1 MCVNGSRE
9 PGRASLTAS
18 PSRTNKSFASRDR
31 NGFPLDA
38 RADADFPRQG
48 RNRRVFTREREKRKT
63 PNVTRRASPEKK
75 KKTRPAGWYRPR
87 FGFDTSRLISHA
99 GFWGFGPASSARR
112 PFHPHRTS
120 TMSASLCMSMASL
133 AVSGA
138 GRGVTAARMGR
149 AAASKGA
156 VAGSS
161 AFFPA
166 KASAKMTMKSSLAG
180 ACAPIPR
187 TNAKPGTRGDATAR
201 ATATREATAFRERA
215 EPPRARF
222 RASTARRTPA
232 RGPRVSGKSV
242 ASGTGFFPSVRLSRR
257 ESYPSSF
264 IRAS

>member
-1 MCVNGSRE
+1 
-9 PGRASLTAS
+9 
-18 PSRTNKSFASRDR
+18 
-31 NGFPLDA
+31 
-38 RADADFPRQG
+38 
-48 RNRRVFTREREKRKT
+48 
-63 PNVTRRASPEKK
+63 
-75 KKTRPAGWYRPR
+75 
-87 FGFDTSRLISHA
+87 
-99 GFWGFGPASSARR
+99 
-112 PFHPHRTS
+112 
-120 TMSASLCMSMASL
+120 MSASLCMSMASL

-215 EPPRARF
+215 EPPRVRF

>member
-1 MCVNGSRE
+1 MNGSRE

-63 PNVTRRASPEKK
+63 PNVTRRASREKK
-75 KKTRPAGWYRPR
+75 KKTRPAGFDTSWYRPR

-187 TNAKPGTRGDATAR
+187 TNAKPGTRGDKSS
-201 ATATREATAFRERA
+201 
-215 EPPRARF
+215 RARD
-222 RASTARRTPA
+222 RHARSD
-232 RGPRVSGKSV
+232 RV
-242 ASGTGFFPSVRLSRR
+242 
-257 ESYPSSF
+257 
-264 IRAS
+264 

>member
-1 MCVNGSRE
+1 VRE
-9 PGRASLTAS
+9 WFPGARTRITYGFAIANKQKLRVARSKRFPIGREGGRGFSATGAESASLD
-18 PSRTNKSFASRDR
+18 SRTRKAKNSERDS
-31 NGFPLDA
+31 A
-38 RADADFPRQG
+38 R
-48 RNRRVFTREREKRKT
+48 V
-63 PNVTRRASPEKK
+63 SEKK
-75 KKTRPAGWYRPR
+75 KKTRPAEFDTSWYRPR

-187 TNAKPGTRGDATAR
+187 TNAKPGTRGDKSS
-201 ATATREATAFRERA
+201 
-215 EPPRARF
+215 RARD
-222 RASTARRTPA
+222 RHARSD
-232 RGPRVSGKSV
+232 RV
-242 ASGTGFFPSVRLSRR
+242 
-257 ESYPSSF
+257 
-264 IRAS
+264 

>member
-1 MCVNGSRE
+1 
-9 PGRASLTAS
+9 
-18 PSRTNKSFASRDR
+18 
-31 NGFPLDA
+31 
-38 RADADFPRQG
+38 
-48 RNRRVFTREREKRKT
+48 
-63 PNVTRRASPEKK
+63 
-75 KKTRPAGWYRPR
+75 
-87 FGFDTSRLISHA
+87 
-99 GFWGFGPASSARR
+99 
-112 PFHPHRTS
+112 
-120 TMSASLCMSMASL
+120 MSASLCMSMASL

-242 ASGTGFFPSVRLSRR
+242 ASGTVAFSLQTGFLDANLILH
-257 ESYPSSF
+257 PSSAPRDSRHETRVR
-264 IRAS
+264 RADLSIVPLSSSNTKQQKAGVVVPRAVAARKPVGGRGALVVVAGGRSIGCTLQGTRRARARTSGFRARLATPGGRRTLKLRRKKGRKYLAPAGAPNMWNKAKRKNLK